1 MRLSYV
7 TLRYYSTSLSMTTA
21 PLADKFLQVG
31 VVVVRRYPVGV
42 GIAQDGADLELLL
55 ADFVEVLL
63 RHWRVDMLGEP
74 ERPVADRLRR
84 DEALAMVAMVAG
96 KSYAMTSSVPFLA
109 MSIARF
115 QVR

>member
-1 MRLSYV
+1 M
-7 TLRYYSTSLSMTTA
+7 
-21 PLADKFLQVG
+21 
-31 VVVVRRYPVGV
+31 
-42 GIAQDGADLELLL
+42 I
-55 ADFVEVLL
+55 
-63 RHWRVDMLGEP
+63 GEP

-115 QVR
+115 KVR